1 MKKIISLIFLVLVSI
16 GLVSCGGEKEKIASD
31 ELVIAGIYKAGDQT
45 WFIDEGKAAEKA
57 AKEMGA
63 TKFIYIDAQMNPDT
77 YLSALENIIIQKVDG
92 VLICVPDQ
100 NLSEV
105 TVSKLKEAG
114 IPVIAVDD
122 ALIDQQ
128 GELIAPWVGISS
140 KKIGLSVG
148 KWSANYIKENK
159 LENDESVGILI
170 LTMDTV
176 SSVVPRTDGELE
188 AISEILPNFSKD
200 RIFKSDY
207 NGETDKGYNAAA
219 AIITANPN
227 IEKWIVMGGNEEGT
241 IGAVR
246 ALEQSG
252 KDKESVV
259 IGMGGYLAIGEFEK
273 EYSAMKVAPYFSA
286 DEIGGESARLLI
298 KNIKNGEE
306 IPMKTA
312 VDALMITKENY
323 KEVTE

>member
-1 MKKIISLIFLVLVSI
+1 MKKIISLMFLVLVSI
-16 GLVSCGGEKEKIASD
+16 GLVSCGGEKEKVASD

-92 VLICVPDQ
+92 VLVCVPDQ

-105 TVSKLKEAG
+105 TISKLKEAG

-122 ALIDQQ
+122 ALVDQQ
-128 GELIAPWVGISS
+128 GKLIAPWVGISS

-159 LENDESVGILI
+159 LENDESVGVLI

-188 AISEILPNFSKD
+188 AILEVLPDFSKD

-227 IEKWIVMGGNEEGT
+227 IEKWIIMGGNEEGT

-312 VDALMITKENY
+312 VDAFMITKENY
-323 KEVTE
+323 KKVIK